1 MISAAMLLRPV
12 MSAVFAHCI
21 LLQHACHHLRRRHIA
36 GTDRVIRPG
45 KDNFMTK
52 RILIDA
58 RQTEETRV
66 VLLSGTRIDDF
77 DYETENRKQLKGN
90 VYLARVT
97 RVEPSLQAAFVE
109 YGGNRQG
116 FLAFSEIHPDY
127 YRIPVEDREALIEAE
142 TAVSDDEAE
151 DAPEDDA
158 PETVGG
164 ESAEDEDIRPK
175 RRIKKYKIQEV
186 ISRKQIML
194 VQVVKEERGNKGA
207 ALTTYLS
214 LAGRYCV
221 LMPNN
226 SRGGGVSR
234 KITNPADR
242 KRLKTVVG
250 GLDIAKGMAVIVRTA
265 GAKRTKTEI
274 ARDYAYLSKLWDEI
288 RNRTLESQAPCLIH
302 EEGDLIKRSIRDMY
316 TSEVDEVLVEGEEA
330 YKIARNQMKMLIPS
344 HLKNV
349 KKFAESQPIFQHFN
363 VESQMET
370 IQSPQ
375 VTLKSGGYL
384 VINQTEA
391 LVAVDV
397 NSGKST
403 RERNIEETALKTNL
417 EAADEL
423 ARQLRLR
430 DMSGL
435 IVVDFI
441 DMEDNRNQN
450 AVERRMKDAMRND
463 RARVQIG
470 SISHFGLLEMSR
482 QRLRLSI
489 NESISNLCPHCE
501 GTGRVRSIDTAA
513 MQVLRSIEDEA
524 QKGKMDVLHIT
535 VHRDIALFI
544 LNHKRITL
552 ADIESRFGLT
562 IVLHSDDT
570 LIAPEYRVEREGF
583 QGKSQSRQNNRQDQ
597 RRAQKTEPVKA
608 NGDDDDHS
616 DAADGNSQFADD
628 ESVDGDQPKRRR
640 RGRRGGRRRRGKR
653 NGEEAQQIDAS
664 TAEDAAAK
672 SDNAKNDN
680 AESDNDAVSA
690 PNDEDAKPK
699 KPARGRSRG
708 RRGAKNDT
716 ADGETNAKS
725 HIDPSPADSTS
736 AANAAPDAANA
747 ANDGE
752 VVKDSKAARKTT
764 RKKAAKK
771 PAKQSADAGGEN
783 AGSDDAGSETAKPVA
798 KKPARGR
805 KPKMA
810 SAAANDA
817 AASDDAEPKA
827 VAKKPARATRPK
839 KATKAAASL
848 ASDASDANSAG
859 DTSTTSAN
867 GDAEAGSAAANRAPI
882 SSAPQD
888 VIEVGNADPAAR
900 KRGWWSRSD

>member
-1 MISAAMLLRPV
+1 
-12 MSAVFAHCI
+12 
-21 LLQHACHHLRRRHIA
+21 
-36 GTDRVIRPG
+36 
-45 KDNFMTK
+45 MTK
-52 RILIDA
+52 RLLIDA
-58 RQTEETRV
+58 RQAEETRV
-66 VLLSGTRIDDF
+66 MLLSGTRIEDF
-77 DYETENRKQLKGN
+77 DYETENRRQLKGN

-127 YRIPVEDREALIEAE
+127 YRIPIEDREALIEAE
-142 TAVSDDEAE
+142 GASHDDDAE
-151 DAPEDDA
+151 DAPEDGT

-175 RRIKKYKIQEV
+175 RQVKKYKIQEV

-234 KITNPADR
+234 KITNIADR

-302 EEGDLIKRSIRDMY
+302 EEGDLIKRSIRDLY

-344 HLKNV
+344 HLKKV
-349 KKFAESQPIFQHFN
+349 QKYEGTHPIFQHFN
-363 VESQMET
+363 VENQMDT
-370 IQSPQ
+370 IHSPQ

-391 LVAVDV
+391 LVAIDV

-417 EAADEL
+417 EAAEEL
-423 ARQLRLR
+423 GRQLRLR
-430 DMSGL
+430 DLSGL

-441 DMEDNRNQN
+441 DMEENRNQH

-463 RARVQIG
+463 RARIQIG

-513 MQVLRSIEDEA
+513 LQLLRSIEEEA
-524 QKGKMDVLHIT
+524 QKGKMDELHIT
-535 VHRDIALFI
+535 AHRDVVLFI
-544 LNHKRITL
+544 LNHKRSAI
-552 ADIESRFGLT
+552 AEIEARFGIMVIL
-562 IVLHSDDT
+562 LSDDS
-570 LIAPEYRVEREGF
+570 LIAPEYKVDRVGW
-583 QGKSQSRQNNRQDQ
+583 QGKAQTKQQSRQPQQPRHANNNVKPDTSDPDKDE
-597 RRAQKTEPVKA
+597 AAETEA
-608 NGDDDDHS
+608 N
-616 DAADGNSQFADD
+616 AAPHPENDETGSEDGGA
-628 ESVDGDQPKRRR
+628 KRRR
-640 RGRRGGRRRRGKR
+640 RGRRGGRRRRRR
-653 NGEEAQQIDAS
+653 NGEDGQTGDNQTGENQTGDNQAASAPNGEDQAAASSTDTATDGVAANDDAAPKAKTGRGRGRGRHVAKADPAAADNVAKDTAPKDSGIADNKAPEAAAEPAS
-664 TAEDAAAK
+664 DGSINTASADGNGDAAA
-672 SDNAKNDN
+672 A
-680 AESDNDAVSA
+680 
-690 PNDEDAKPK
+690 PK
-699 KPARGRSRG
+699 KPAR
-708 RRGAKNDT
+708 RRK
-716 ADGETNAKS
+716 K
-725 HIDPSPADSTS
+725 P
-736 AANAAPDAANA
+736 ANAVKADEAKA
-747 ANDGE
+747 
-752 VVKDSKAARKTT
+752 KDSKAEAPAKIEDSKAEADSGAEKPSKKPARARKP
-764 RKKAAKK
+764 KAKANAGDKPEQDAAAAKPAAKK
-771 PAKQSADAGGEN
+771 PAGKAAKKAPAKVADANN
-783 AGSDDAGSETAKPVA
+783 AE
-798 KKPARGR
+798 
-805 KPKMA
+805 A
-810 SAAANDA
+810 SAN
-817 AASDDAEPKA
+817 
-827 VAKKPARATRPK
+827 
-839 KATKAAASL
+839 
-848 ASDASDANSAG
+848 
-859 DTSTTSAN
+859 
-867 GDAEAGSAAANRAPI
+867 NRAPADAPAAREAI

-888 VIEVGNADPAAR
+888 VVEIGSSEPKSR
-900 KRGWWSRSD
+900 RSGWWSRS

>member
-1 MISAAMLLRPV
+1 
-12 MSAVFAHCI
+12 
-21 LLQHACHHLRRRHIA
+21 
-36 GTDRVIRPG
+36 
-45 KDNFMTK
+45 MTK

-127 YRIPVEDREALIEAE
+127 YRIPIEDREALIEAE
-142 TAVSDDEAE
+142 GASPDDEAD
-151 DAPEDDA
+151 DAPDDGT

-175 RRIKKYKIQEV
+175 RQIKKYKIQEV

-316 TSEVDEVLVEGEEA
+316 TSEVDEVLVEGEDA
-330 YKIARNQMKMLIPS
+330 YKTARNQMKMLIPS
-344 HLKNV
+344 HVKNV

-363 VESQMET
+363 VESQMDT

-417 EAADEL
+417 EAAEEL

-441 DMEDNRNQN
+441 DMEDSRNQH

-501 GTGRVRSIDTAA
+501 GTGRIRSIDTAA

-544 LNHKRITL
+544 LNHKRASL
-552 ADIESRFGLT
+552 ADFESRFGLT
-562 IVLHSDDT
+562 IILHSDDS

-583 QGKSQSRQNNRQDQ
+583 QGKSQSRQNGRQNHRQ
-597 RRAQKTEPVKA
+597 SQKTNQSNDNAENDGQTDDA
-608 NGDDDDHS
+608 DNNAQFGDEATGDD
-616 DAADGNSQFADD
+616 
-628 ESVDGDQPKRRR
+628 DQPKRRR

-653 NGEEAQQIDAS
+653 NGEDNQQI
-664 TAEDAAAK
+664 EAA
-672 SDNAKNDN
+672 NN
-680 AESDNDAVSA
+680 ESES
-690 PNDEDAKPK
+690 
-699 KPARGRSRG
+699 
-708 RRGAKNDT
+708 
-716 ADGETNAKS
+716 ADGETGEP
-725 HIDPSPADSTS
+725 ID
-736 AANAAPDAANA
+736 DAAA
-747 ANDGE
+747 
-752 VVKDSKAARKTT
+752 
-764 RKKAAKK
+764 
-771 PAKQSADAGGEN
+771 Q
-783 AGSDDAGSETAKPVA
+783 GSDEEAKPKA
-798 KKPARGR
+798 
-805 KPKMA
+805 A
-810 SAAANDA
+810 SAAPVKKEES
-817 AASDDAEPKA
+817 SDDDDSSDDDSSDDEE
-827 VAKKPARATRPK
+827 AKPIPNTSGFITNKGRVWSGLQYDWVSMRKDTG
-839 KATKAAASL
+839 TLYYEVFSL
-848 ASDASDANSAG
+848 DNKIFRLHSTLGRLFLPEYEEGLHILHKDETLPLGEVNQLSNLWVGTHQDNMIDMCSKGRNNPPSG
-859 DTSTTSAN
+859 DKHPRWNPSLH
-867 GDAEAGSAAANRAPI
+867 G
-882 SSAPQD
+882 
-888 VIEVGNADPAAR
+888 
-900 KRGWWSRSD
+900 KM